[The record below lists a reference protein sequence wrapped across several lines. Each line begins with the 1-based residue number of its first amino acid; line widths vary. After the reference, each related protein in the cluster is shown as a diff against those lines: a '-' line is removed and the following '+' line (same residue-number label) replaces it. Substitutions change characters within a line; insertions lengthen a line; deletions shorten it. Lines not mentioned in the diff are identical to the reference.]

1 MIFGRPEWSH
11 GDLGTLGADICEG
24 GGGEFSEG
32 DGHRLVWR
40 KRDGGGQRTR
50 AVQNWPWAMV
60 SPSCQLEQRDMS
72 RINHA
77 PIVRSPDLEIH
88 TSSPSHGQHS
98 IHIGHPTPCPRFSQ
112 RVQSSPAH
120 HLQPSTLKSQSLRRN
135 PKSLSFCRLSE
146 NRPYDAIRSSA
157 HRMSHP
163 GLNHKNP
170 QKQPLKKLPGL
181 LVRRKSSRSVLR
193 QSYDARPPLIPL
205 NQVVP
210 LSSERSSILLNFQKP
225 TALLSVTHLFRILLI
240 QRLRMVISAIKN
252 PLHQNHSENRS
263 QNQDR

>member
-1 MIFGRPEWSH
+1 MEIWGRFAQIS
-11 GDLGTLGADICEG
+11 ARAEG
-24 GGGEFSEG
+24 GSSARATAIVWCGGSEMVVVRG
-32 DGHRLVWR
+32 QGQFRTGH
-40 KRDGGGQRTR
+40 GQWSRHH
-50 AVQNWPWAMV
+50 VN
-60 SPSCQLEQRDMS
+60 SNKEMS

-112 RVQSSPAH
+112 RVQSSLAH